1 MTSFNHNRQ
10 QGATLLVALVMLLIL
25 TVLAV
30 SSMRGVVLES
40 RITGN
45 RAENLRLQTAAD
57 AALKEGEFR
66 FFGPGHLRDKL
77 EPNRANCQKD
87 NKLNKNGANKPCLLN
102 IQAWTDVIVSVDS
115 PDPDPDDKP
124 ETSSD
129 RLSRF
134 MLNPIAAL
142 LAKGAATDA
151 AGESKF
157 VAWMPYRGIDADD
170 ETQSEPRA
178 YWNSYLIAGSEDE
191 SSLNPEYGSVME
203 GKGTYFY
210 LVNGQAAD
218 SLALQSTTANIY
230 VGLNN

>member
-1 MTSFNHNRQ
+1 MTSFNYNRQ

-87 NKLNKNGANKPCLLN
+87 NKLNRNGANKPCLLN
-102 IQAWTDVIVSVDS
+102 IQAWTDVIASIDS
-115 PDPDPDDKP
+115 SDPDEDP
-124 ETSSD
+124 EASSD
-129 RLSRF
+129 RLKRF
-134 MLNPIAAL
+134 MLDPMAAL
-142 LAKGAATDA
+142 LAKGTATDT

-157 VAWMPYRGIDADD
+157 VAWMPYRGLDA
-170 ETQSEPRA
+170 ETKTESETPA
-178 YWNSYLIAGSEDE
+178 YWNTYLIAASEDE

>member
-1 MTSFNHNRQ
+1 MTSLNHHRQ

-87 NKLNKNGANKPCLLN
+87 NTLKVNGANKPCLLN
-102 IQAWTDVIVSVDS
+102 IQTWTDVIVSVDS
-115 PDPDPDDKP
+115 PNPEPDDNP

-134 MLNPIAAL
+134 MLNPIAAVL
-142 LAKGAATDA
+142 SKGATTDA
-151 AGESKF
+151 AGDSKF
-157 VAWMPYRGIDADD
+157 IAWMPYRGIDPDD

-178 YWNSYLIAGSEDE
+178 YWNSYLIASSADE

-218 SLALQSTTANIY
+218 SLAVQSTTANIY